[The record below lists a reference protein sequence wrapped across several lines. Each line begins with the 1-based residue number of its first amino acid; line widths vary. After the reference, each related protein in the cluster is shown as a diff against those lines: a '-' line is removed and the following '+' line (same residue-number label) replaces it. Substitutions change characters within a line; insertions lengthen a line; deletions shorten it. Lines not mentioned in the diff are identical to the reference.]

1 MALKLLAFIF
11 LSHSQK
17 MPRLRAG
24 DGLEWVLRV
33 RREGSGWRHAREREI
48 EEALSSGMPENA
60 TAFAAN
66 TGVIDLLACW
76 CGAGRKWPTHSIRR
90 DDCF

>member
-60 TAFAAN
+60 TAFGAN
-66 TGVIDLLACW
+66 AGIIDLLAFILVW
-76 CGAGRKWPTHSIRR
+76 VGGAAFTPSV